1 MESELF
7 CEDYW
12 TPKWVVSDPGDEVES
27 VFDYFT
33 RHPASAAVA
42 SDYLDTTDEE

>member
-12 TPKWVVSDPGDEVES
+12 VPKNWLVTDPGDEVES
-27 VFDYFT
+27 IT
-33 RHPASAAVA
+33 